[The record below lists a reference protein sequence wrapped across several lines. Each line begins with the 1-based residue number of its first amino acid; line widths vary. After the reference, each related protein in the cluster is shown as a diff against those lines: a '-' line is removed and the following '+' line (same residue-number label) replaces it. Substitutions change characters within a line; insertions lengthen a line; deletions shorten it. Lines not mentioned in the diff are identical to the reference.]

1 MRIFYASSQFANALL
16 FGVPPAVK
24 AFFRPVV
31 RGLSKPIRQS
41 LPVMVLA
48 LLLAP
53 HRRCLKTLAGM
64 VLGHREHA
72 ATISRRLR
80 NPRWKT
86 HTWYTRLDQALWSET
101 DRWERQ
107 QARAPKRQWMLI
119 IDTTY
124 HGTMSACMENL

>member
-1 MRIFYASSQFANALL
+1 ML
-16 FGVPPAVK
+16 FGVPQAVK
-24 AFFRPVV
+24 SFFRPVAP
-31 RGLSKPIRQS
+31 GLSKPIRRA

-80 NPRWKT
+80 NARWKT
-86 HTWYTRLDQALWSET
+86 HAWYTQLFAGLLAAT
-101 DRWERQ
+101 DRWERRA
-107 QARAPKRQWMLI
+107 ARGQR
-119 IDTTY
+119 
-124 HGTMSACMENL
+124 

>member
-1 MRIFYASSQFANALL
+1 ML

-31 RGLSKPIRQS
+31 RGLSKPIRRA

-80 NPRWKT
+80 NRRWKT
-86 HTWYTRLDQALWSET
+86 RAWYTTLYEELGSDT
-101 DRWERQ
+101 DRWERRL
-107 QARAPKRQWMLI
+107 AGRTKRHWMLV
-119 IDTTY
+119 
-124 HGTMSACMENL
+124 

>member
-1 MRIFYASSQFANALL
+1 MV

-24 AFFRPVV
+24 SFFGPVV
-31 RGLSKPIRQS
+31 RRLAKPIRRA

-64 VLGHREHA
+64 VLGHREHV

-80 NPRWKT
+80 NRLWKT
-86 HTWYTRLDQALWSET
+86 HTWYTQLFKELWSDME
-101 DRWERQ
+101 RWERRV
-107 QARAPKRQWMLI
+107 ASPVRRQWMLL

-124 HGTMSACMENL
+124 HGTMSECMENLI